1 MLVSD
6 FYRACTKLYH
16 SLARIADVEYC
27 GAQLETI
34 GDMQAIYICV
44 SRRERRYI
52 KTDSL
57 LFVALRTI
65 RAQFDI
71 ARFLS
76 SLTMNKRYEARTTSV
91 CDHYL
96 RRAHIIEHQRC
107 ILRCSFYSLCC
118 SPLYSLINMQHRM
131 RQVAECQATIFL
143 RFSNY
148 VSSLL
153 FSAAHGSTLQM

>member
-1 MLVSD
+1 MKQSQPKDNRFWGCQYQIFTGHALN
-6 FYRACTKLYH
+6 CTTHLRER
-16 SLARIADVEYC
+16 LADVEYC

-107 ILRCSFYSLCC
+107 ILRCSQLLQPLAARHSTASLTC
-118 SPLYSLINMQHRM
+118 SIGCGKLRNVKPLY
-131 RQVAECQATIFL
+131 F
-143 RFSNY
+143 
-148 VSSLL
+148 
-153 FSAAHGSTLQM
+153 

>member
-1 MLVSD
+1 
-6 FYRACTKLYH
+6 
-16 SLARIADVEYC
+16 
-27 GAQLETI
+27 
-34 GDMQAIYICV
+34 MQAIYICV

-107 ILRCSFYSLCC
+107 ILRCSQLLQPLAAHC

-153 FSAAHGSTLQM
+153 FSAAHGSTLQIVFTLSKLIQGKNIAHKDALCSYSSSSSW